1 MPKVS
6 ENNEADNTAQ
16 RAAVDS
22 TQSSGLTNA
31 IATPFAV
38 YPQILNNKVT
48 YPIYPAF
55 VNGNP
60 SNVAIT
66 LPIIY
71 NGAYVSYYPHLPIT
85 STGLLPFQW
94 PTPFLSTI
102 PAQQLYEYIPSM
114 SIFTNLLFKYF
125 YFPSTI
131 IMKLSFYSSYS
142 TNNHLAND
150 VLLR

>member
-38 YPQILNNKVT
+38 YPQIL
-48 YPIYPAF
+48 AF
-55 VNGNP
+55 ENGNP
-60 SNVAIT
+60 SNIAIT
-66 LPIIY
+66 LPIVN
-71 NGAYVSYYPHLPIT
+71 NGAYVSYYPNLQIT
-85 STGLLPFQW
+85 STGLLLFQW

-114 SIFTNLLFKYF
+114 PIFTNLFFKYLC
-125 YFPSTI
+125 FPLTI
-131 IMKLSFYSSYS
+131 IMKLSFYCSHS
-142 TNNHLAND
+142 TNNPLANN

>member
-1 MPKVS
+1 MALRKDLQCPKVS

-16 RAAVDS
+16 RAAVES
-22 TQSSGLTNA
+22 TQSNDLTKA

-71 NGAYVSYYPHLPIT
+71 NGAYVIL
-85 STGLLPFQW
+85 
-94 PTPFLSTI
+94 
-102 PAQQLYEYIPSM
+102 
-114 SIFTNLLFKYF
+114 N
-125 YFPSTI
+125 
-131 IMKLSFYSSYS
+131 
-142 TNNHLAND
+142 
-150 VLLR
+150 